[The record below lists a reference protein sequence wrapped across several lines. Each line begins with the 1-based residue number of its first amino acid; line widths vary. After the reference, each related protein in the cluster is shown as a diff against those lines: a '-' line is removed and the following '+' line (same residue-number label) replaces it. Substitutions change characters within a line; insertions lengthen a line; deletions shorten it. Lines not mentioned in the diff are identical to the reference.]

1 MKRRTQTVTLPGEKT
16 NYKKSLKGRAL
27 AKLFFER
34 DDYRVRWHK
43 LVGRVKLQ
51 EEEKKQLQDLVQKLQ
66 SQIANDSLA
75 LLLAKQRAA
84 DLEKFVNLKRPD
96 VERLTKAVAKQRAR
110 AAAGVHGDIKV
121 TLHTKRRTPRMESV

>member
-1 MKRRTQTVTLPGEKT
+1 MSKRTQTVTLPGEKT

-27 AKLFFER
+27 KKLFFER
-34 DDYRVRWHK
+34 DDYRLRWHK

-51 EEEKKQLQDLVQKLQ
+51 EEEKKAQHEIIQKLQ

-96 VERLTKAVAKQRAR
+96 VERLTKVVAKQRAR

-121 TLHTKRRTPRMESV
+121 TLHTKRRSPRMESV